1 MVRFEDK
8 LLSNAVAEW
17 GPFYV
22 DYRALKKLLYT
33 KGATLETSRSP
44 HNVLLSPRLRP
55 SSSKSR
61 QTTDISDV
69 RRAARSAR
77 TFEAESLVPLID
89 SPGQGSDGGD
99 SDPSENMSAVCPAGK
114 AQTGLSKAIL
124 RSKSHL
130 AGHLRR
136 SHSQRQSGLV
146 NRTPIKNAIRA
157 PQVHYIIENT
167 FGQHVL
173 CS

>member
-114 AQTGLSKAIL
+114 AQTGLSGKAIL

-130 AGHLRR
+130 WWAIYEDHTVPTGTKWARE
-136 SHSQRQSGLV
+136 SWTS
-146 NRTPIKNAIRA
+146 IKNAIFWF
-157 PQVHYIIENT
+157 H
-167 FGQHVL
+167 FGKPKPL
-173 CS
+173 KID